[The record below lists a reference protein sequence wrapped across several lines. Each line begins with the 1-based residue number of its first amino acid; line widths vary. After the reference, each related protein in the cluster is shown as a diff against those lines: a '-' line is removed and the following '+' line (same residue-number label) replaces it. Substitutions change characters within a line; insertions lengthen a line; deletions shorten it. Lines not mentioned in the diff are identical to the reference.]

1 MEQLLEE
8 RNELGAQYQAVNDM
22 DSAIEEQGEEDEAL
36 GIDEEDHEDAVA
48 RSKGR

>member
-22 DSAIEEQGEEDEAL
+22 DTAVEEQGSDDEGL
-36 GIDEEDHEDAVA
+36 GVEEEDHLRV
-48 RSKGR
+48 R